1 MALRERARGIGKIKA
16 RATSHTGISHARIN
30 FGSAA
35 KFSSKFRST
44 TTLVLCRTASLGK
57 AEARSITND

>member
-1 MALRERARGIGKIKA
+1 MALRERARGTGKRKA
-16 RATSHTGISHARIN
+16 RVSSHAGISHARIN

-35 KFSSKFRST
+35 KFSAKLRSM
-44 TTLVLCRTASLGK
+44 TTLVLCRTTSLGK

>member
-1 MALRERARGIGKIKA
+1 MALRERASGTEKRKA
-16 RATSHTGISHARIN
+16 GAASHAGISHARIN
-30 FGSAA
+30 FGSAT
-35 KFSSKFRST
+35 KFSAKFRST